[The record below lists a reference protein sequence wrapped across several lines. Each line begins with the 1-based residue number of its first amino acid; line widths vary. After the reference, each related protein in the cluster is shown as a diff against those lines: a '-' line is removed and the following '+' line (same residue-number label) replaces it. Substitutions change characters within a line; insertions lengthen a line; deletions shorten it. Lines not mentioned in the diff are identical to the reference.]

1 MDLTLFGA
9 LVGATVSEEA
19 APISAT
25 SLIGLVAVLMI
36 VVGTLYYIE
45 HIR

>member
-1 MDLTLFGA
+1 MNLPLLGA
-9 LVGATVSEEA
+9 LFGATVSEEA
-19 APISAT
+19 SPIPTT
-25 SLIGLVAVLMI
+25 SLIGLVAVLVV

>member
-9 LVGATVSEEA
+9 LVGAAVSEETT
-19 APISAT
+19 PISDT
-25 SLIGLVAVLMI
+25 SLIGLVAVLVI

>member
-9 LVGATVSEEA
+9 LVGAAVSEEA
-19 APISAT
+19 SPISAT
-25 SLIGLVAVLMI
+25 SLVGLVVVLMI